1 MRFRELLVE
10 TTVITADAMLPIHN
24 CTLTSQATQMQS
36 LGASRR
42 TNLCTLTAFMMD
54 DEYDEEEEVDS
65 GEYPDLMTPS

>member
-1 MRFRELLVE
+1 M
-10 TTVITADAMLPIHN
+10 
-24 CTLTSQATQMQS
+24 CTQTSQATQMQS

-54 DEYDEEEEVDS
+54 DEYEEEEDDVDS